1 MFMCHNIIPFFCPA
15 QNFLAAR
22 HNDRNRAPCLLKTGA
37 DLYLVVMF
45 VDNGWIKIFFRT
57 VNPIN
62 IQLKVYISS
71 IYVTVVA
78 IITTTTL
85 VI

>member
-1 MFMCHNIIPFFCPA
+1 MDGTKFI
-15 QNFLAAR
+15 
-22 HNDRNRAPCLLKTGA
+22 
-37 DLYLVVMF
+37 
-45 VDNGWIKIFFRT
+45 RT